1 MPEQP
6 TIGIY
11 PVGLLADLLRDCR
24 QIRHW
29 RKFRAAGGKPT
40 LHVRRTAKYLAYQAR
55 RRNWRAVKN
64 TFNGYL
70 AEPEPFP
77 EGVHRCGTGWTRR
90 RAMRSLERH
99 MVAALR
105 EEIDA

>member
-1 MPEQP
+1 MDDQQ
-6 TIGIY
+6 IDVY
-11 PVGLLADLLRDCR
+11 PVGLLADLQRDWR

-40 LHVRRTAKYLAYQAR
+40 LHVRRTARYLARQIR
-55 RRNWRAVKN
+55 SGKWRAVKN

-70 AEPEPFP
+70 AEPSPFP
-77 EGVHRCGTGWTRR
+77 EGVRRCGSGWTRG